1 MSPARPDPRPQVR
14 ERDGVVT
21 LPASTCGACGYV
33 VAGTV
38 ATCARCGG
46 ETAASD
52 AGPRGRVWAA
62 TVVRIPVPGRTPPY
76 GLAYVDLDDGP
87 RVLAH
92 FAAEAAPAVGS
103 TVALAPQS
111 EAGDLTVVPA

>member
-1 MSPARPDPRPQVR
+1 MSPARPDPRPRVR
-14 ERDGVVT
+14 EEDGVAT
-21 LPASTCGACGYV
+21 LPASTCTECGYV
-33 VAGTV
+33 VAGEV
-38 ATCARCGG
+38 PACRRCGG
-46 ETAASD
+46 ETAASA

-92 FAAEAAPAVGS
+92 TVGDAALPVGA
-103 TVALAPQS
+103 TVELALQS
-111 EAGDLTVVPA
+111 ADGDLVVVPA